1 MLRRL
6 TKLSHT
12 APIKHYGIL
21 VCLSLDPVEPLP
33 LTRHLGLLVV
43 HLPGLG
49 KGGGLVYHCLLLLAG
64 LIDVDSEG
72 DLL

>member
-33 LTRHLGLLVV
+33 LTRHLVV
-43 HLPGLG
+43 HLPGPG
-49 KGGGLVYHCLLLLAG
+49 KGAGLVYHCFLLLAG
-64 LIDVDSEG
+64 LIRVDSEG